1 MSFRIDGLA
10 SGIDTE
16 ALIESMM
23 AAERLPITNMQRKQ
37 QELETQKNAWR
48 DINTRMRN
56 LVDKFTAFK
65 LESTYLGRVAKPS
78 QEGILRAS
86 ASPDAVEGI
95 YQVNVER
102 LATASVRYN
111 GTRVADVNE
120 ALGAGTL
127 KLEFGSETLEIG
139 IDADWSLRDL
149 VNHINSLNSL
159 ELPDGEE
166 TKPLPVR
173 ASIVDNRLVLTSK
186 ETGESSQFDAS
197 ITGTTLLAE
206 GGFLEVAGSGQDAL
220 LEINGITGI
229 TSSSN
234 TLKDVIQ
241 GVTLDLV
248 AVGETT
254 VTVSQDTQQVVD
266 RLQEFVDQ
274 YNSTIDFI
282 NDKLKAQ
289 SAMDPNSTRGTLSGD
304 ATLMRLQS
312 TLRSMV
318 AGSSGGDGKYNS
330 LASIGVGTAKFV
342 PGAADYSG
350 KLTLDKA
357 KLEEA
362 LKEDPLAVKEILYKV
377 SDVEEGDT
385 TVSKTTGILHN
396 LESYVRGF
404 TRAGDG
410 ILTEKDKSY
419 DSQIKDIKD
428 QIEKME
434 RRLEMRGE
442 RLQKQFVAMETALA
456 SMQSQGDWL
465 AAQLSQLSNMYS
477 QKK

>member
-56 LVDKFTAFK
+56 LVDKFTALK
-65 LESTYLGRVAKPS
+65 LESTYVGRVAKTS
-78 QEGILRAS
+78 QEGVLRAS
-86 ASPDAVEGI
+86 ASLEAVEGI
-95 YQVNVER
+95 YKVKVER

-111 GTRVADVNE
+111 GTRVDDVNE

-139 IDADWSLRDL
+139 IEADWSLRDL
-149 VNHINSLNSL
+149 VNHINSL

-166 TKPLPVR
+166 TKALPVR

-206 GGFLEVAGSGQDAL
+206 GGLLQVVGSGQDAL

-304 ATLMRLQS
+304 PTLMRLQS

-377 SDVEEGDT
+377 SDVEAGDT

-465 AAQLSQLSNMYS
+465 SMQITQLNNMYTPRNR
-477 QKK
+477 

>member
-56 LVDKFTAFK
+56 LVDKFTALK
-65 LESTYLGRVAKPS
+65 LESTYVGRVAKTS
-78 QEGILRAS
+78 QEGVLRAS

-111 GTRVADVNE
+111 ATRVDDVNE

-127 KLEFGSETLEIG
+127 QLEFGSETLEIG
-139 IDADWSLRDL
+139 IEADWSLRDL
-149 VNHINSLNSL
+149 VNHINSL
-159 ELPDGEE
+159 EPDGEE
-166 TKPLPVR
+166 TKALPVR

-186 ETGESSQFDAS
+186 ETGESSRFDAS

-206 GGFLEVAGSGQDAL
+206 GSLLQVAGSGQDAL

-241 GVTLDLV
+241 GVTLDLA

-289 SAMDPNSTRGTLSGD
+289 SAMDPDSTRGTLSGD

-330 LASIGVGTAKFV
+330 LASIGIGTAKFA

-362 LKEDPLAVKEILYKV
+362 LKEDPLAVKEILYQV
-377 SDVEEGDT
+377 SDVEAGDT